1 MPNMNPA
8 AEWFKSQKT
17 VCPAL
22 PGAIKKVEDMALPL
36 RKLPSIYGAS
46 TYPRETIREHEQAIG
61 SSAK

>member
-22 PGAIKKVEDMALPL
+22 PGAIEEVEDMALPL
-36 RKLPSIYGAS
+36 RKLPSIYGDS
-46 TYPRETIREHEQAIG
+46 TYPCETIREYEQTI
-61 SSAK
+61 